1 MHRHGYKGRKL
12 QLEAGPRKALIR
24 GQITSL
30 VLHEQITTTEAKA
43 KEIAP
48 RFEKLVT
55 KAKKGDLHNRRQIR
69 SILLT
74 DKATEK
80 LVEEIA
86 PAFKDR
92 NGGYT
97 RVVKVGNRLGDNA
110 AMATVMLTEKI
121 QRAATAAPAKAA
133 PKDAKAADKDDPKAE
148 KAADTAP
155 AATRRSTRAAKPTNV
170 NRSTGSRTGRRGE
183 K

>member
-12 QLEAGPRKALIR
+12 QLAAGPRRALIR
-24 GQITSL
+24 GQVTSL
-30 VLHEQITTTEAKA
+30 VLHEQITTTVAKA

-48 RFEKLVT
+48 QFEKLVT

-69 SILLT
+69 TVLLT
-74 DKATEK
+74 DKATQK

-97 RVVKVGNRLGDNA
+97 RIVKVGNRLGDNA
-110 AMATVMLTEKI
+110 PMATVMLTDKTVSEKKPSKVAEKSPVKSDNTEKPKEAKLD
-121 QRAATAAPAKAA
+121 QSAKPRAKKADTAAKLAPAKT
-133 PKDAKAADKDDPKAE
+133 KA
-148 KAADTAP
+148 
-155 AATRRSTRAAKPTNV
+155 R
-170 NRSTGSRTGRRGE
+170 GSRGDR
-183 K
+183 

>member
-12 QLEAGPRKALIR
+12 QRAAGPRRALVR

-30 VLHEQITTTEAKA
+30 VLHEQITTTVAKA

-48 RFEKLVT
+48 QFEKLVT

-69 SILLT
+69 QTLLT
-74 DKATEK
+74 DKATAK
-80 LVEEIA
+80 LIEEIA

-97 RVVKVGNRLGDNA
+97 RIVKLGNRLGDNA
-110 AMATVMLTEKI
+110 PMAAVMLTEQP
-121 QRAATAAPAKAA
+121 QRVTDKPKAKAPAKKAA
-133 PKDAKAADKDDPKAE
+133 PKKPAPKKAPVKKGEAK
-148 KAADTAP
+148 
-155 AATRRSTRAAKPTNV
+155 
-170 NRSTGSRTGRRGE
+170 
-183 K
+183 